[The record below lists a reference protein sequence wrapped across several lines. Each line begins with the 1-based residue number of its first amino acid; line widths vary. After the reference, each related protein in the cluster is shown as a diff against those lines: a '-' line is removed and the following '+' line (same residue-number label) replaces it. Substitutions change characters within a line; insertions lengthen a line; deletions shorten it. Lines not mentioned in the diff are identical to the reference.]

1 MKRRSFAFVLFAML
15 ALVAWNGFEVRA
27 ARSVSQSGSATYVAS
42 DAGDHLPK
50 AGGNPWPP
58 PPK

>member
-1 MKRRSFAFVLFAML
+1 MKHRFLAFLLFGMV

-27 ARSVSQSGSATYVAS
+27 ARSVSQPGSATSVADGS
-42 DAGDHLPK
+42 GDHLPK

>member
-1 MKRRSFAFVLFAML
+1 MKYRFVAFLLFGML

-27 ARSVSQSGSATYVAS
+27 ERRVSQPGSATYVAN
-42 DAGDHLPK
+42 DAGDHMPK